1 MAIDNLQLQN
11 EKDKKTIEKL
21 NKIIEKMEKDKK
33 EYEKNMNNNKF
44 INKNDKNSLLENSLI
59 GGFDKNLIGTLTK
72 LLNERKNLKNKLM
85 KKKLINLIND
95 ENSYMNKF
103 IMDLKISKDENEK
116 ELYNNFE
123 HQIINLNNNY
133 KKARMKLSLP
143 KILDLTNSKSVNQE
157 NINQRETELNK
168 LRIDY
173 MKDYDILF
181 SKIFTDSTSNF
192 KNLMDH
198 DVSKA
203 LKYYAEKPLLI
214 GKVRF
219 YENNEK
225 IKKDANA
232 INNNIKKIPVL
243 LSEENLKKLNETFN
257 Y

>member
-1 MAIDNLQLQN
+1 
-11 EKDKKTIEKL
+11 
-21 NKIIEKMEKDKK
+21 
-33 EYEKNMNNNKF
+33 
-44 INKNDKNSLLENSLI
+44 
-59 GGFDKNLIGTLTK
+59 
-72 LLNERKNLKNKLM
+72 M